1 MPTITKWLEHLAI
14 MRRARK
20 MGTLFPQW
28 QHSTINS
35 APNGTTEAPTSGFA
49 LKRLF
54 KEVGWFRISE
64 HHIQLAKLKSPLR
77 IIQISDV
84 HIRENN
90 EWLEQLNQTFV
101 GLHGD
106 IVALTGDIITRGW
119 TEAALDSFLR
129 SIPRGKLCTVAVMG
143 NWEYWSGE
151 TPESWRQK
159 LSRYGI
165 QLLCEEHFQTDSIH
179 VTGTDDHL
187 AGSSHPEQWLA
198 DLPDDR
204 PNLIL
209 THSPAHFARL
219 TNPKVQLVLAGHAH
233 GGQIRIPKL
242 GALWTPRGTGRYIA
256 GWYEASHSRL
266 FVSRGLGWSVAP
278 LRFMCPP
285 EVAII
290 QCTPQV

>member
-1 MPTITKWLEHLAI
+1 MSSVNKWLEYLAI

-28 QHSTINS
+28 MQSEIKS
-35 APNGTTEAPTSGFA
+35 APGGTTEAPTSG
-49 LKRLF
+49 LPIHRLL
-54 KEVGWFRISE
+54 KEVGWFRVSE
-64 HHIQLAKLKSPLR
+64 HSIQLSKLRQSLR
-77 IIQISDV
+77 IVQISDV
-84 HIRENN
+84 HIREQN
-90 EWLEQLNQTFV
+90 EWLEQLNQTFI
-101 GLHGD
+101 GIEGD

-119 TEAALDSFLR
+119 TENALHSFLS

-151 TPESWRQK
+151 TPESWRKK
-159 LSRYGI
+159 LAKYDI
-165 QLLCEEHFQTDSIH
+165 QLLCEEQIQTELIH

-187 AGSSHPEQWLA
+187 AGSSHPERWL
-198 DLPDDR
+198 DNLPDDR
-204 PNLIL
+204 PNLVL

-219 TNPKVQLVLAGHAH
+219 DNPKVHLVLAGHAH

-256 GWYEASHSRL
+256 GWYHASYARL

-290 QCTPQV
+290 QCLPEP